1 MRRIASSC
9 LFTACLMFTLSAN
22 GQMQAA
28 RQVNLTLDSLK
39 GLDVIDGQAEV
50 ANYHR
55 QHAIHFAPL
64 AAPKSQQAT
73 PPANRIALVNDF
85 DFKNGTIEVDV
96 AGAPGPEAASDD
108 RGFIGVLFR
117 VQEHGARAEDFYLR
131 PTNGRADD
139 QLRRN
144 HSVQYESEP
153 DFSWHRLR
161 DESPGVY
168 ESYCDLVPGEWTKM
182 KIVVSGTKASL
193 FVNGAHQPSLIV
205 NDLKLGDS
213 HGQIGIWAYS
223 TTDAYFSNLHIKTG
237 Q

>member
-28 RQVNLTLDSLK
+28 REVNLTLDSLK
-39 GLDVIDGQAEV
+39 GLEVIDGQAEV
-50 ANYHR
+50 ANYHG

-64 AAPKSQQAT
+64 AAPKSPQAT

-108 RGFIGVLFR
+108 RGFIGLLFR
-117 VQEHGARAEDFYLR
+117 VQEHGVKAENFYVR

-168 ESYCDLVPGEWTKM
+168 ESYCDLVPGEWTKL

-193 FVNGAHQPSLIV
+193 FVNGADQPSLIV

-223 TTDAYFSNLHIKTG
+223 TTDAYFSNLRIKPA